1 MAIPKQPRRGMFHI
15 QLKEQRAEVQS
26 VGEEREEQ
34 VKRRQ
39 LRRAY
44 AVGAHGRK
52 SNMCLIHSNNISSSP
67 LTWSLLSASHGLVGS
82 LITVQGDSV
91 QVSAQLHA
99 SSEG

>member
-1 MAIPKQPRRGMFHI
+1 MFHI

-52 SNMCLIHSNNISSSP
+52 
-67 LTWSLLSASHGLVGS
+67 V
-82 LITVQGDSV
+82 
-91 QVSAQLHA
+91 
-99 SSEG
+99 